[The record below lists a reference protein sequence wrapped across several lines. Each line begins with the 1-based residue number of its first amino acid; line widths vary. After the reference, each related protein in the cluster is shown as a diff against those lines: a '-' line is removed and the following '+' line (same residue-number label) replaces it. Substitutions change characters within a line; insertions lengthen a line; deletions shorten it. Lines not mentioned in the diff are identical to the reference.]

1 MEFLYWKKRKRK
13 EKTKCVKEF
22 SKSNKEEKE
31 HYTYGGVLKIAY
43 NVRVLPYSIKSTDCI
58 SSK

>member
-1 MEFLYWKKRKRK
+1 MKNENEKRRK
-13 EKTKCVKEF
+13 KTKCVKEF